1 MYVFG
6 TPLISS
12 YKAIKKSTEEVFAVK
27 VTSVSNLVDI
37 RNELVLQKI
46 CNCEH
51 VMKVYDCFN
60 WEGNLW
66 VSPSALSHGQIVMDY
81 MGNGSLAR
89 IVSPETPF
97 PESHIAYVCR
107 NVLDALAY
115 LHNNQQIH
123 RGTFCRGSFPQT
135 SRATTSS

>member
-1 MYVFG
+1 M
-6 TPLISS
+6 
-12 YKAIKKSTEEVFAVK
+12 K

-46 CNCEH
+46 CDCEH
-51 VMKVYDCFN
+51 IMKVYDCFN

-66 VSPSALSHGQIVMDY
+66 VSAACLADVQIVMDF

-89 IVSPETPF
+89 IVSPDVEF

-107 NVLDALAY
+107 SVLDALAY

-123 RGTFCRGSFPQT
+123 RGRIGGLRSAQT